1 MLEQSLVDVL
11 RAGIRKP
18 VFGAPRKPA
27 RVRIEDETQAA
38 QIEGAGLGIEVVVG
52 PTPEIDEIAA
62 RMRGYLDEV
71 GTEPSYFDGI
81 GIEADAVGR
90 LFQVAGVLY
99 ALAPWKTLPD
109 SAPFRIDVP
118 ALGARGACLSILGLA
133 EKSFGFLLFE
143 SDRGL
148 DAFSQA

>member
-1 MLEQSLVDVL
+1 MGKRRAGATSLEWVGGQASLPATIAENGSTGRSTEMVFWIELPSLDVVAHALNAPDVLEQSLVDVL

-71 GTEPSYFDGI
+71 GTEPSY
-81 GIEADAVGR
+81 
-90 LFQVAGVLY
+90 
-99 ALAPWKTLPD
+99 
-109 SAPFRIDVP
+109 
-118 ALGARGACLSILGLA
+118 
-133 EKSFGFLLFE
+133 
-143 SDRGL
+143 
-148 DAFSQA
+148 